1 MERLTS
7 PRCNGIKTGYWS
19 LSKKEDLVQRLGAY
33 EDSGLEPEEV
43 RALAEKRNVCR
54 EVSTRG

>member
-19 LSKKEDLVQRLGAY
+19 PAKKEDLVQRLGAY
-33 EDSGLEPEEV
+33 EDSGLDPAEV
-43 RALAEKRNVCR
+43 RELAEMRSACR
-54 EVSTRG
+54 EAAARG

>member
-7 PRCNGIKTGYWS
+7 QRCNGIKTGYWS
-19 LSKKEDLVQRLGAY
+19 LAKKEDLVQRLGAY

>member
-19 LSKKEDLVQRLGAY
+19 LAKKEDLVQRLGAY

-43 RALAEKRNVCR
+43 RALAEKRNVYR

>member
-7 PRCNGIKTGYWS
+7 PRCNGIKTGYWI
-19 LSKKEDLVQRLGAY
+19 LAKKEDLVQRLGAY

>member
-7 PRCNGIKTGYWS
+7 PRCNGIKTGYWN
-19 LSKKEDLVQRLGAY
+19 LAKKEDLVQRLGAY